1 MLDSRHAVRYRFR
14 TGLRVPAVLC
24 KQCEPYLIDAGGKAL
39 KSYEFLGSA
48 AKMNQAVMSAVCF
61 APRKY

>member
-1 MLDSRHAVRYRFR
+1 M
-14 TGLRVPAVLC
+14 PAVLC